1 LSGGDENESDEEIE
15 SLIVTSSIL
24 VKKILIYNIL
34 FKKQIVTTFSII
46 NPNPNFVIKNNNFF
60 KMVPFQNKIK

>member
-1 LSGGDENESDEEIE
+1 MSGGDENESDEEIE
-15 SLIVTSSIL
+15 SLIVTRSIL